1 MKAIPRLTNGQDKI
15 IKIRV
20 AEEIHKQ
27 MESYLTQ
34 YDAMWLWAVA
44 RKLGWGKKRLTDLYK
59 AFYALR
65 EEDKNFYEANGYENL
80 LESVA
85 YKELLRMGVDVE
97 ELHKQFG
104 ESVVRTVIHK

>member
-1 MKAIPRLTNGQDKI
+1 MKAIPRLTNEQNRI
-15 IKIRV
+15 IKLRV

-27 MESYLTQ
+27 MESYEIQ

-44 RKLGWGKKRLTDLYK
+44 RRLGWGKKRLTELYK
-59 AFYALR
+59 AFYSLR
-65 EEDKNFYEANGYENL
+65 EEDKNFFEANGYEGL

-104 ESVVRTVIHK
+104 ESVVRTVITK